1 METLSGLLV
10 FIRAAE
16 MRSFVAAGRA
26 LGISASAVGKSIAK
40 LEKNLGVRLFH
51 RTTRK
56 ISLTDEGSIFF
67 DRCRQALQDIED
79 AQAQLSTAS
88 AVPRGRLRVSV
99 PAVGYRFVLPVL
111 AEFRSRYP
119 AIELDLDFSDRLVD
133 VVEEGFDVVIR
144 GGEPL
149 DSRLKAKPLGPY
161 RLVVCASP
169 AYFARRGMPKVADDL
184 AEHACLRFRF
194 ASSGKLQEW
203 LIDGESALRGTQTSA
218 PLIFNNAE
226 AVLSAAV
233 EGLGIAYIPDFLC
246 RDAITEG
253 RLQPAL
259 TLSKTTEGVFRALW
273 PASRHML
280 PRLRVF
286 VDFLGERLGEP
297 APFASSPAI

>member
-111 AEFRSRYP
+111 
-119 AIELDLDFSDRLVD
+119 
-133 VVEEGFDVVIR
+133 
-144 GGEPL
+144 
-149 DSRLKAKPLGPY
+149 
-161 RLVVCASP
+161 
-169 AYFARRGMPKVADDL
+169 
-184 AEHACLRFRF
+184 
-194 ASSGKLQEW
+194 
-203 LIDGESALRGTQTSA
+203 
-218 PLIFNNAE
+218 
-226 AVLSAAV
+226 
-233 EGLGIAYIPDFLC
+233 
-246 RDAITEG
+246 
-253 RLQPAL
+253 
-259 TLSKTTEGVFRALW
+259 
-273 PASRHML
+273 
-280 PRLRVF
+280 
-286 VDFLGERLGEP
+286 
-297 APFASSPAI
+297 